1 MAAGTPIESSRL
13 QLAYFIQVRVRMLML
28 SGWRLIENE
37 WKAACN
43 QVLGHGTYYDGTNA
57 VRDAA
62 LKGMQATIIQSIRTI
77 VYPGDR
83 ILLMGSFSLN
93 EDAVTKLFR
102 EIGPL
107 NAERK
112 GGYTRITKLGQRRS
126 DASEMAVIEWVDAPA
141 APEAATPAPTAK
153 KAVKAPKAAKEDAAP
168 AADAEAKP
176 KKAPAK
182 KKKTE
187 GEA

>member
-1 MAAGTPIESSRL
+1 MRHQRKTVKLGRKQGHRDALLSN
-13 QLAYFIQVRVRMLML
+13 LAV
-28 SGWRLIENE
+28 SLIDHGRIKTTIA
-37 WKAACN
+37 KAK
-43 QVLGHGTYYDGTNA
+43 A
-57 VRDAA
+57 VRPFVEKLVTKAKVGTLHARRMA
-62 LKGMQATIIQSIRTI
+62 LADLRH
-77 VYPGDR
+77 
-83 ILLMGSFSLN
+83 N
-93 EDAVTKLFR
+93 EDAVRKLFK

-141 APEAATPAPTAK
+141 APESATAEP
-153 KAVKAPKAAKEDAAP
+153 VKKAAKADAAP
-168 AADAEAKP
+168 TAEAKP